1 MASIVLSSVGKS
13 LGNMVLPGLGGRLL
27 GTVGSRAGGLIDSEL
42 GLKESASEETRLENF
57 TVQDSKYGLAIPVIY
72 GRARIAGNVIW
83 ASDLIETSHE
93 EGGIGKGGVGGVFAP
108 SSTSY
113 TYSIHCAVALGE
125 GEIGGIQTIWA
136 DSKVIYQNGVW
147 KSGVVGSATIYKGS
161 DDQDVDPLLESW
173 IGTGFVPAYR
183 GLAYIVF
190 ESLQLSNFGNRLPNL
205 SFEIF
210 PKEATG
216 QPQWLGA
223 HVPSL
228 SVSGYTNRN
237 GGALPITLEGGSVSA
252 RTILSCGYVE
262 ESSTAKFVVCELD
275 VTGDEPVLLA
285 QTESNSF
292 SVYDIATHTWAI
304 APDNRFVAI
313 GFQDGAS
320 GKPFYVMIYDSQTR
334 TFGDISS
341 FPMAYLEYRQIE
353 WIDAQRFVFTE
364 TQGNVRGVRVLMRS
378 GLSVVDLG
386 FYDVWSAGSETS
398 HKPLGYTQFLPFA
411 DGLVH
416 IMGNALP
423 IFTTLYAAHLSWVD
437 NDLVLGA
444 PYVLSSGV
452 SLGNGSSAHNF
463 LLRTGE
469 NEWTFAHLSFSGMSF
484 MSFEPQDK
492 ESVSVTRAWQ
502 TLTNDLLI
510 VGAYQA
516 PVVFGDRILVVQKHV
531 YENVYRLSE
540 VALLDDSFLLEVDA
554 SLIEDF
560 SDAVTEFSLFYIGA
574 NRFMLLGCAFGP
586 LSHLGLVRR
595 RNTGD
600 TLDNVVRDIL
610 LRAGYESGDID
621 VTGLA
626 DIPLDGYVISAQKTA
641 SSSLSLLQ
649 YFEPFDLIESDGQLK
664 AIRRGQS
671 IPTEIACEEAGAVND
686 GEIKDKSVPVLSI
699 TRVQELDLPVELT
712 VDALDAS
719 RDYEIGSQRARRLT
733 AKGGPR
739 AAKLSLPLVCTA
751 SDIKQIAERTLYR
764 LWSERVFYRF
774 FLSGRW
780 LPLDPSDV
788 VQMEGHKIRITQI
801 ALKNCV
807 MQIDGVDA
815 GADDLFSEAMAEGG
829 ESYLSSE
836 LGIVPSV
843 LHLMDLPL
851 LRNEDNDSGIYV
863 AISGND
869 GWSGATLW
877 RSPDGVNFTEKAS
890 FTQPA
895 IAGTAASVL
904 PEVSTFYKD
913 EASTVQVQLYQGI
926 LSSCTEN
933 QMLNGANIALLG
945 GEIIQF
951 QSATLLG
958 PGLYELGHLLRGR
971 QGTQEGCGTHRTG
984 EAFVL
989 LNESTVQFLPALL
1002 SERNQNFSFRAV
1014 SLGGS
1019 IATAQNLSL
1028 TYGVKSLQP
1037 LAPVHLK
1044 ASRSGGAGSE
1054 VTLSWVRRAR
1064 MNGSWVDYIDVPLDE
1079 TQELYD
1085 LEIMDGEDVVRLF
1098 ENINQTT
1105 QVYTAAQQLADWTSG
1120 VPSQFTVN
1128 LYQISDLYGRG
1139 QKATSIF

>member
-1 MASIVLSSVGKS
+1 MASIVLSSVGSS

-27 GTVGSRAGGLIDSEL
+27 GTVGRRAGGLIDSEL
-42 GLKESASEETRLENF
+42 GLTDSASEGTKLENF

-93 EGGIGKGGVGGVFAP
+93 EGGLGKGGVSGVLAP

-147 KSGVVGSATIYKGS
+147 KSGVVGSATIYTGS

-173 IGTGFVPAYR
+173 IGAGFVPAYR

-190 ESLQLSNFGNRLPNL
+190 DSLQLSNFGNRLPNL
-205 SFEIF
+205 SFEIL

-216 QPQWLGA
+216 HPQWLGE
-223 HVPSL
+223 HVPFL

-252 RTILSCGYVE
+252 RTILSCGYVTE
-262 ESSTAKFVVCELD
+262 GSTAKFVVCELD
-275 VTGDEPVLLA
+275 VTGDEPVLLT

-292 SVYDIATHTWAI
+292 SIYDIATHTWAM

-334 TFGDISS
+334 TFGEISS
-341 FPMAYLEYRQIE
+341 FSMVYLEYRQIE
-353 WIDAQRFVFTE
+353 WIDAQRFILTE
-364 TQGNVRGVRVLMRS
+364 TQGDVRGVRVLMRS

-386 FYDVWSAGSETS
+386 FYDVWSVGSATS
-398 HKPLGYTQFLPFA
+398 HKPLGYAQFLPFA
-411 DGLVH
+411 DGLLH
-416 IMGNALP
+416 IMGNAQP
-423 IFTTLYAAHLSWVD
+423 IFTTLYAAHLSWAD
-437 NDLVLGA
+437 NDLVVGE
-444 PYVLSSGV
+444 PYVLSSSV
-452 SLGNGSSAHNF
+452 SLGTGSASQNF

-469 NEWTFAHLSFSGMSF
+469 DEWTFAHTSLSDMSF

-502 TLTNDLLI
+502 TLSNDLLAS
-510 VGAYQA
+510 GGYQA
-516 PVVFGDRILVVQKHV
+516 PVVFGDRILVIQKSI

-540 VALLDDSFLLEVDA
+540 VALLESSFSIDVDA
-554 SLIEDF
+554 SLVEDYQSAVTDF
-560 SDAVTEFSLFYIGA
+560 SVSYIGA
-574 NRFMLLGCAFGP
+574 NRFMVLGCAFGP
-586 LSHLGLVRR
+586 WSHLGLVRR

-600 TLDNVVRDIL
+600 TLDNVTRNIL
-610 LRAGYESGDID
+610 MRAGYETGDID
-621 VTGLA
+621 VTDLA
-626 DIPLDGYVISAQKTA
+626 NIPLDGYVVSGQKTA

-664 AIRRGQS
+664 AVRRGQS
-671 IPTEIACEEAGAVND
+671 AAIEIECGEASALSD
-686 GEIKDKSVPVLSI
+686 ADAKDAIVPVVST
-699 TRVQELDLPVELT
+699 TRIQELDLPVELT
-712 VDALDAS
+712 VDVLDAS
-719 RDYEIGSQRARRLT
+719 RDYEIGSQRARRLS

-739 AAKLSLPLVCTA
+739 AAKLSLPLICTA
-751 SDIKQIAERTLYR
+751 SETKQIAERTLYR
-764 LWSERVFYRF
+764 LWSERTYYRL
-774 FLSGRW
+774 FLSRRW
-780 LPLDPSDV
+780 MALDPSDV
-788 VQMEGHKIRITQI
+788 VEIDDHKIRITQI
-801 ALKNCV
+801 TWKNGV

-815 GADDLFSEAMAEGG
+815 GADDLFSDAMAEGG

-836 LGIVPSV
+836 LGVVASV

-851 LRNEDNDSGIYV
+851 LRNEDNDAGVYV
-863 AISGND
+863 AVGGND
-869 GWSGATLW
+869 GWGGATLW
-877 RSPDGVNFTEKAS
+877 RSPDGVNFTEKSS
-890 FTQPA
+890 FMQPA
-895 IAGTAASVL
+895 ISGTAASTL
-904 PEVSTFYKD
+904 PPSSPYYKD
-913 EASTVQVQLYQGI
+913 SAGTVQVQLYQGI
-926 LSSCTEN
+926 LSSCTET
-933 QMLNGANIALLG
+933 QMLNGANISLLG
-945 GEIIQF
+945 GEIVQF

-958 PGLYELGHLLRGR
+958 PGLYELGSLLRGR
-971 QGTQEGCGTHRTG
+971 QGTQEECGTHRTG

-989 LNESTVQFLPALL
+989 LSESTLQFLPALL
-1002 SERNQNFSFRAV
+1002 SQRNQSFSFRAV

-1028 TYGVKSLQP
+1028 TYGMKSLQP

-1044 ASRSGGAGSE
+1044 ASRSGGAGTE
-1054 VTLSWVRRAR
+1054 MTISWVRRAR

-1085 LEIMDGEDVVRLF
+1085 LEIMDGENVIRLF
-1098 ENINQTT
+1098 ENVDVTS
-1105 QVYTAAQQLADWTSG
+1105 QVYTAAQQLADWPSG
-1120 VPSQFTVN
+1120 VSSQFTVN
-1128 LYQISDLYGRG
+1128 IYQISDLYGRG
-1139 QKATSIF
+1139 QKATATL